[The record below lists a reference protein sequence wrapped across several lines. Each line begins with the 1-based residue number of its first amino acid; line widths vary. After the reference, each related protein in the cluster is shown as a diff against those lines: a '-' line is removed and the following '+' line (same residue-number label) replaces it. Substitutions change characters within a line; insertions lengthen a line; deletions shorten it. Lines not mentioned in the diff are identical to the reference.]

1 LPRLV
6 PIAVEAADREAGKTK
21 NEETADGSGH
31 RADERRSM
39 SFTLHGIPVSG
50 GIAIGRAH
58 LITPVSLDV
67 SHYLVELER
76 VADEIARYTAAV
88 QFVQAELKTLH
99 DELGATG
106 PGDLGTFIDLHSMIL
121 ADPMLSKEPLRII
134 EERRCNAE
142 WALIQQMDNLLAQ
155 FEEIEDAYIRERR
168 NDITQVVERILK
180 ALIGAKS
187 PMELALAKARSQE
200 GEMIVVAHDLSPADM
215 LLFKE
220 HQFAG
225 FVTDVGG
232 PTSHTAILARS
243 LALPAIVALHHARE
257 VIKEDEW
264 LILDGGAGVLI
275 VDPDPA
281 VLEEYRLKR
290 NSLELEKKKLHRLR
304 HASAT
309 TLDGADIELHANI
322 ELPEDALMARE
333 CGATGIG
340 LFRTEFLFMNRKEPP
355 SEDEQF
361 ESYRKVVETMGGL
374 PVTIRTL
381 DIGADKEA
389 ESVMRDYNALNPA
402 LGLRAIRYCLAEPQ
416 IFMAQLRAILRASHY
431 GRVKILLPMIAHAHE
446 VAQAGY
452 FIKLA
457 RTQLE
462 EEGVPC
468 AAKVEVGGMIEI
480 PAAALALGL
489 FVKKLD
495 YLSIGTNDLIQ
506 YTLAIDRADDEV
518 AHLYDP
524 LHPAVLM
531 LINKTITGG
540 AKAGVP
546 VAVCGEMAGELR
558 MTRLLLGMGLK
569 QFSMHPANLL
579 TVKQRILGTNLAE
592 VSDQVK
598 RILRAEEPEK
608 LRDLVDALN
617 AV

>member
-1 LPRLV
+1 
-6 PIAVEAADREAGKTK
+6 
-21 NEETADGSGH
+21 
-31 RADERRSM
+31 M

-67 SHYLVELER
+67 SHYLVEADRVQGEIER
-76 VADEIARYTAAV
+76 YRAAV
-88 QFVQAELKTLH
+88 QAVQEELRTLH
-99 DELGATG
+99 DSLSASA
-106 PGDLGTFIDLHSMIL
+106 PGELGTFLDLHSMIL
-121 ADPMLSKEPLRII
+121 ADPMLSKEPKRII

-142 WALIQQMDNLLAQ
+142 WALIQQMDVLVAQ
-155 FEEIEDAYIRERR
+155 FEEIEDAYLRERKH
-168 NDITQVVERILK
+168 DVTQVVERILK

-187 PMELALAKARSQE
+187 PMESALAKAESQE
-200 GEMIVVAHDLSPADM
+200 GAMLVVAHDLSPADM
-215 LLFKE
+215 LVFKE

-257 VIKEDEW
+257 MIEEDDW
-264 LILDGGAGVLI
+264 LILDGHAGVLI
-275 VDPDPA
+275 VAPDDA

-290 NSLELEKKKLHRLR
+290 GALELEKKKLKRLK
-304 HASAT
+304 HAAAT
-309 TLDGADIELHANI
+309 TLDGFEVELHANI
-322 ELPEDALMARE
+322 ELPEDAKTARDA
-333 CGATGIG
+333 GATGIG
-340 LFRTEFLFMNRKEPP
+340 LFRTEFLFMNRKEIP
-355 SEDEQF
+355 SEDEQY
-361 ESYRKVVETMGGL
+361 EAYRKVVEVMKGY

-389 ESVMRDYNALNPA
+389 ESVQREHTALNPA

-416 IFMAQLRAILRASHY
+416 IFLGQLRAILRASHH
-431 GRVKILLPMIAHAHE
+431 GKVKILLPMIAHAHE
-446 VAQAGY
+446 VTQALQ
-452 FIKLA
+452 FIALA
-457 RTQLE
+457 KSQLE
-462 EEGVPC
+462 EEGKRYAPDV
-468 AAKVEVGGMIEI
+468 AVGGMIEI
-480 PAAALALGL
+480 PAAALSLGL

-524 LHPAVLM
+524 LHPAVLY
-531 LINKTITGG
+531 LISQTIRGG

-558 MTRLLLGMGLK
+558 MTRMLLGMGLK
-569 QFSMHPANLL
+569 QFSMHPAQLL
-579 TVKQRILGTNLAE
+579 SVKQRIVTSNMTELE
-592 VSDQVK
+592 EQVR
-598 RILRAEEPEK
+598 RILRTEDPER

-617 AV
+617 VV

>member
-1 LPRLV
+1 
-6 PIAVEAADREAGKTK
+6 
-21 NEETADGSGH
+21 
-31 RADERRSM
+31 M

-76 VADEIARYTAAV
+76 VKDELARYTAAV
-88 QFVQAELKTLH
+88 HAVQAELRTLH
-99 DELGATG
+99 DSLSAAA

-121 ADPMLSKEPLRII
+121 ADPMLAREPLRII

-142 WALIQQMDNLLAQ
+142 WALIQQMDTLVAQ
-155 FEEIEDAYIRERR
+155 FEDIEDAYLRERK
-168 NDITQVVERILK
+168 NDITQVVERVLK
-180 ALIGAKS
+180 ALTGAKS
-187 PMELALAKARSQE
+187 PIESALAKARSQE
-200 GEMIVVAHDLSPADM
+200 GEMLVVAHDLSPADM

-257 VIKEDEW
+257 MIEEDDW
-264 LILDGGAGVLI
+264 LILDGSSGVLI
-275 VDPDPA
+275 VAPDTA
-281 VLEEYRLKR
+281 VLEEYRWKR
-290 NSLELEKKKLHRLR
+290 GSMALEKKKLERLR
-304 HASAT
+304 YASAT
-309 TLDGADIELHANI
+309 TLDGSEIELHANI
-322 ELPEDALMARE
+322 ELPEDAIVARE
-333 CGATGIG
+333 AGATGIG
-340 LFRTEFLFMNRKEPP
+340 LFRTEFLFMNRKELP

-361 ESYRKVVETMGGL
+361 ESYRKVVQAMDGM

-389 ESVMRDYNALNPA
+389 ESMAREQTALNPA

-416 IFMAQLRAILRASHY
+416 IFLAQLRAILRASHY
-431 GRVKILLPMIAHAHE
+431 GKVKILLPMIAHAHE
-446 VAQAGY
+446 VAQAKY
-452 FIKLA
+452 FIGLA
-457 RTQLE
+457 KEQLDL
-462 EEGVPC
+462 EGTPY
-468 AAKVEVGGMIEI
+468 AAAVEVGGMIEI
-480 PAAALALGL
+480 PAAALSLGL

-518 AHLYDP
+518 AYLYDP
-524 LHPAVLM
+524 LHPAVLG
-531 LINKTITGG
+531 LISHTIRGG
-540 AKAGVP
+540 AKAHVP

-579 TVKQRILGTNLAE
+579 AVKQRIVGTNLAE
-592 VSDQVK
+592 SGEQVK
-598 RILRAEEPEK
+598 RILRAEEPDR

-617 AV
+617 A